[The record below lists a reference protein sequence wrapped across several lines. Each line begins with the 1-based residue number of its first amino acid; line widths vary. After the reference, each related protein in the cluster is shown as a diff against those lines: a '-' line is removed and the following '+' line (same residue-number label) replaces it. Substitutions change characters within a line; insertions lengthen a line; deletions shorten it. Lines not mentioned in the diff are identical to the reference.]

1 VEEIGEEI
9 GSFCYFCVVV
19 SEMSHKTDN
28 NGFKKGT
35 DFGFFYP
42 FISAIRCCFVV

>member
-1 VEEIGEEI
+1 MPFSNIKI
-9 GSFCYFCVVV
+9 LKDVVV

-42 FISAIRCCFVV
+42 FISAIRCCFIV

>member
-1 VEEIGEEI
+1 MDTDYVRKLRKI
-9 GSFCYFCVVV
+9 VVV

-35 DFGFFYP
+35 DFGFFL
-42 FISAIRCCFVV
+42 